1 MARIFLSLSLVLLLT
16 ACGISG
22 HRPNDPGYA
31 NYDLPG
37 WTEADR
43 VMTISF
49 GPAVMRM
56 ARWANDADEDPEVE
70 ALLRQVRAV
79 RVAIYELEDDS
90 SKLQQ
95 RLAESSEHL
104 QKQGWDVLVKIHE
117 EDEQTLVMSKIV
129 DQVMTG
135 MVVLV
140 VDEEEMV
147 FVNLMGNIDPAQ
159 LGDILHSLD
168 NDTEA
173 DLDIDIPEDLETTSG
188 KQTI

>member
-1 MARIFLSLSLVLLLT
+1 MTRIFLSLSLVLILT

-56 ARWANDADEDPEVE
+56 ARWVNDADEDPEVE
-70 ALLRQVRAV
+70 ALLKQVRAV
-79 RVAIYELEDDS
+79 RIAIYELEDDS
-90 SKLQQ
+90 SKLQK
-95 RLAESSEHL
+95 RLTESTEHL

-117 EDEQTLVMSKIV
+117 EHEQTLVMSKIV

-140 VDEEEMV
+140 LDDEEMV

-159 LGDILHSLD
+159 LGNILHSLD
-168 NDTEA
+168 GETEA
-173 DLDIDIPEDLETTSG
+173 DLDIEIPEDLAAADG
-188 KQTI
+188 KQTT

>member
-1 MARIFLSLSLVLLLT
+1 MTRIFLSLSLVLILT

-49 GPAVMRM
+49 GPAFMRM
-56 ARWANDADEDPEVE
+56 ARWVNDADEDPEVE
-70 ALLRQVRAV
+70 ALLKQVRAV
-79 RVAIYELEDDS
+79 RIAIYELEDDS
-90 SKLQQ
+90 SKLQK
-95 RLAESSEHL
+95 RLTESTEHL

-117 EDEQTLVMSKIV
+117 EHEQTLVMSKIV

-140 VDEEEMV
+140 LDDEEMV

-159 LGDILHSLD
+159 LGNILHSLD
-168 NDTEA
+168 GETEA
-173 DLDIDIPEDLETTSG
+173 DLDIEIPEDLAAADG